1 MFKMK
6 YMFMYI
12 SRGLKMLLNCSA
24 EQNIKVPPSLTWC
37 FKLGPDLGCD
47 CGANQISL
55 LVGILSKCA
64 CVLKGVIRCL
74 GEKSY

>member
-1 MFKMK
+1 MK
-6 YMFMYI
+6 FMFMYNL
-12 SRGLKMLLNCSA
+12 SGLKMLLNCSA
-24 EQNIKVPPSLTWC
+24 EQRIKVPPSLTWC

-64 CVLKGVIRCL
+64 CFERGNKMPGGEIVLR
-74 GEKSY
+74 